1 MSSLLDNDQAISLD
15 ENILNCEL
23 SKTITYK
30 NFKILFFNYRLNN
43 VLIENHVGFDLKQ
56 LFIFKAENLKFYK
69 HNSSS
74 WVLLIP
80 DALQNFAYE
89 IAISHIDTITN
100 IKSNDDRS
108 FEVVLEYLNAFN
120 DSTYGLEILDH
131 NFKLVKHNVIRSKQ
145 LTLSKT
151 VFDIL
156 REFEGEHYL
165 DSKIDDLKK
174 GKVVFFRS
182 LYFKESKSHFKF
194 STTPVMSAK
203 NEVSYF
209 VNFIEN
215 ITLQK
220 EIENN
225 LLSTNM
231 VMDEGLLIHQNLSII
246 YANKALVKLTGYDE
260 LEHIKNKNIFDFIA
274 PDYHELVN
282 EKISS
287 KKIEKYQII
296 GIKKDGTRFPL
307 EIKSVLN
314 DFNDVNTRTVSI
326 RDISDL
332 KENLDQLKQK
342 NNKLNFI
349 YDNISDVISI
359 HSFDSAVLYA
369 TPSLLNLTGYTLSQV
384 KGHKAFERIEKDYYE
399 NIKNSISD
407 LFKNKNPITIRYK
420 FKHAKGHYLWLESN
434 INFINYNEEGL
445 ESNKA
450 FLCVTKNIE
459 KEIKKENDLKHEFS
473 LLNLLCEISKNFIE
487 YDFDQHQTII
497 QKSLNLIGKYAKSDR
512 AYIIDFDFKNHTL
525 SNTYEWVNNGVSE
538 EIDNTK
544 NIDLDSIPAITDKL
558 YNGEIFSITNINDL
572 ANSYLKSILIDQNIQ
587 SILNIPLMLNNEC
600 IGIVGFDQVNSVRNF
615 QDYEIDLL
623 IIYAQMLVNFRERDK
638 VVKSLVDKNNELNDA
653 HHHLKLVNS
662 RLNTALE
669 KANKSQELE
678 KSLLDLRINQESILV
693 REKLASI
700 GVLTAG
706 VAHEINNPLNF
717 IKGGIIALENF
728 IEDKSENLKKETDP
742 YFEMIN
748 SGIKRTTKIV
758 KSLNRFNRSN
768 TQMNELC
775 DINLIIDNC
784 IVILNNKLKH
794 KIEIIKSFSDDV
806 IIKGN
811 EGQLHQMFTNILSN
825 SEQAIT
831 DKGYIKIT
839 TKTYDKKVFISIKD
853 SGIGINKA
861 QINRIFEP
869 FYTTKEPGKGTGL
882 GLAIVYN
889 IIKEHKGN
897 IDIKS
902 KQNIGT
908 NLEIT
913 FNKVNNGI

>member
-1 MSSLLDNDQAISLD
+1 MSSLLDNDQTIALD

-209 VNFIEN
+209 VNFKEN

-314 DFNDVNTRTVSI
+314 DLNDVNTRIVSI

-349 YDNISDVISI
+349 HDNISDVISI

-384 KGHKAFERIEKDYYE
+384 
-399 NIKNSISD
+399 
-407 LFKNKNPITIRYK
+407 
-420 FKHAKGHYLWLESN
+420 
-434 INFINYNEEGL
+434 
-445 ESNKA
+445 
-450 FLCVTKNIE
+450 
-459 KEIKKENDLKHEFS
+459 
-473 LLNLLCEISKNFIE
+473 
-487 YDFDQHQTII
+487 
-497 QKSLNLIGKYAKSDR
+497 
-512 AYIIDFDFKNHTL
+512 
-525 SNTYEWVNNGVSE
+525 
-538 EIDNTK
+538 
-544 NIDLDSIPAITDKL
+544 
-558 YNGEIFSITNINDL
+558 
-572 ANSYLKSILIDQNIQ
+572 
-587 SILNIPLMLNNEC
+587 
-600 IGIVGFDQVNSVRNF
+600 
-615 QDYEIDLL
+615 
-623 IIYAQMLVNFRERDK
+623 
-638 VVKSLVDKNNELNDA
+638 
-653 HHHLKLVNS
+653 
-662 RLNTALE
+662 
-669 KANKSQELE
+669 
-678 KSLLDLRINQESILV
+678 
-693 REKLASI
+693 
-700 GVLTAG
+700 
-706 VAHEINNPLNF
+706 
-717 IKGGIIALENF
+717 
-728 IEDKSENLKKETDP
+728 
-742 YFEMIN
+742 
-748 SGIKRTTKIV
+748 
-758 KSLNRFNRSN
+758 
-768 TQMNELC
+768 
-775 DINLIIDNC
+775 
-784 IVILNNKLKH
+784 
-794 KIEIIKSFSDDV
+794 
-806 IIKGN
+806 
-811 EGQLHQMFTNILSN
+811 
-825 SEQAIT
+825 
-831 DKGYIKIT
+831 
-839 TKTYDKKVFISIKD
+839 
-853 SGIGINKA
+853 
-861 QINRIFEP
+861 
-869 FYTTKEPGKGTGL
+869 
-882 GLAIVYN
+882 
-889 IIKEHKGN
+889 
-897 IDIKS
+897 
-902 KQNIGT
+902 
-908 NLEIT
+908 
-913 FNKVNNGI
+913 